1 MKHSLIIS
9 AALALV
15 VPALLSCEKENSTL
29 PRPVIETPADETGFS
44 PIILGAAGEGI
55 SASVETKATA
65 VTSLSSFYASATT
78 GSAGSESSVWNSV
91 TFTKDGATTDY
102 KGDKWWPNSNPN
114 YHFFASN
121 ASITFAAAGSTVAAT
136 NDTDV
141 ICAYMASPS
150 YKTKNTLTFEHI
162 FARLGDVEV
171 SAASGYTISGVSISI
186 TPKTGGTYNIRTGA
200 GQTDGTGWSGLTT
213 GSATGIA
220 NATPGT
226 KSNDIYLVPG
236 TYTLTAS
243 WTATRGLY
251 TETIS
256 NKTVDVALTGG
267 KVNKITTTLGGNAEE
282 VVFGV
287 SINPWG
293 AATSAV
299 EFPTTGPFGGLEI
312 APSNLMWNGTS
323 FTFAGQHYDPSTDSY
338 SIDWSDNSYGSVY
351 GKNAGST
358 YFNFLELGQYF
369 DSHGSSYSLSSGD
382 IDNNGVT
389 VSYNGQDGWRLPTK
403 AEWLT
408 LTTGASPGTSR
419 PGSTVNGATGAKY
432 AIIRVSDFSVGGQN
446 AVCLLLFPDNKTITG
461 AALSSINTAT
471 LAGTFTTPQ
480 INAYLGQGCAVLFNG
495 YYSGSSWAYS
505 FGAYWYSTRAEA
517 QRFSNGNLSTYNYVG
532 SASSVYFPV
541 RLVR

>member
-1 MKHSLIIS
+1 MKNKLFFF

-15 VPALLSCEKENSTL
+15 VPALLSCEKENST
-29 PRPVIETPADETGFS
+29 PTCPAIETPADETGFS
-44 PIILGAAGEGI
+44 PILLGAEGAGL

-91 TFTKDGATTDY
+91 TFTKDGATDDY

-121 ASITFAAAGSTVAAT
+121 APITFAAAGSTVAAT
-136 NDTDV
+136 NATDV

-150 YKTKNTLTFEHI
+150 YKTKNTLTFEHV

-171 SAASGYTISGVSISI
+171 SAADGYTISGVSISI
-186 TPKTGGTYNIRTGA
+186 TPKTGGTFNMRTGA
-200 GQTDGTGWSGLTT
+200 GKTDGTGWSSLTDGT
-213 GSATGIA
+213 ATAIA

-251 TETIS
+251 TETIE

-293 AATSAV
+293 AATTDV
-299 EFPTTGPFGGLEI
+299 EFPTTDPANGHAYVDLGLRSGGNKIL
-312 APSNLMWNGTS
+312 
-323 FTFAGQHYDPSTDSY
+323 FATM
-338 SIDWSDNSYGSVY
+338 NV
-351 GKNAGST
+351 
-358 YFNFLELGQYF
+358 
-369 DSHGSSYSLSSGD
+369 
-382 IDNNGVT
+382 
-389 VSYNGQDGWRLPTK
+389 
-403 AEWLT
+403 
-408 LTTGASPGTSR
+408 GASSPEEYGDYFAWGETAKRYTSIS
-419 PGSTVNGATGAKY
+419 GS
-432 AIIRVSDFSVGGQN
+432 
-446 AVCLLLFPDNKTITG
+446 TITG
-461 AALSSINTAT
+461 GTFEWSNCPYHTGSTNNTGWSKYIPTSKSSFWSGEGSPDNLLTLEASDDVASVQWGGEWRMPDADELSMLISSSVNYAWTDDYNST
-471 LAGTFTTPQ
+471 GLAGYLITGKGDYSSASLFLPAAGNCSGGGRG
-480 INAYLGQGCAVLFNG
+480 NAGDVGYYWSRSVVAGNPSFASNLYFNG
-495 YYSGSSWAYS
+495 DYVSMGANSRCSG
-505 FGAYWYSTRAEA
+505 
-517 QRFSNGNLSTYNYVG
+517 FSVR
-532 SASSVYFPV
+532 PV
-541 RLVR
+541 LVLPE

>member
-9 AALALV
+9 AALAFAM
-15 VPALLSCEKENSTL
+15 PALLSCDKENSIPTC
-29 PRPVIETPADETGFS
+29 PAIETPADETGFS
-44 PIILGAAGEGI
+44 PILLGAEGAGL

-91 TFTKDGATTDY
+91 TFTKDGATDDY
-102 KGDKWWPNSNPN
+102 KGDKWWPNSNPS
-114 YHFFASN
+114 YHFYASN
-121 ASITFAAAGSTVAAT
+121 AEITFAAAGSTVAAT
-136 NDTDV
+136 SDTDV

-150 YKTKNTLTFEHI
+150 YKTKNTLTFEHV

-171 SAASGYTISGVSISI
+171 SAADGYTISGVSITV
-186 TPKTGGTYNIRTGA
+186 TPKTGGTFNMRTGA
-200 GQTDGTGWSGLTT
+200 GKTDGTGWSSLTDGT
-213 GSATGIA
+213 ATAIA

-251 TETIS
+251 TETIE

-293 AATSAV
+293 AATTDV

-312 APSNLMWNGTS
+312 APSNLMYDGTD
-323 FTFAGQHYDPSTDSY
+323 FTFAGFFNASENKYITLWNWH
-338 SIDWSDNSYGSVY
+338 SYGSVY

-358 YFNFLELGQYF
+358 YFNYIELGQYF
-369 DSHGSSYSLSSGD
+369 DSRGSSFSTSSGA
-382 IDNNGVT
+382 IDNNGET
-389 VSYNGQDGWRLPTK
+389 VSFNGQEGWRLPTE

-419 PGSTVNGATGAKY
+419 AGSTVNGVAGAKY
-432 AIIRVSDFSVGGQN
+432 AIIKAAALSFGGQN
-446 AVCLLLFPDNKTITG
+446 AFCLILFPDNKVITG
-461 AALSSINTAT
+461 AEITTINTAS
-471 LAGTFTTPQ
+471 LASTQYTDEQ
-480 INAYLGQGCAVLFNG
+480 IQGYLDQGCAILYNGFYQGSWYYNYGYYWSSTNPKALRFLSGQVTSYSNASAMTNG
-495 YYSGSSWAYS
+495 YY
-505 FGAYWYSTRAEA
+505 
-517 QRFSNGNLSTYNYVG
+517 
-532 SASSVYFPV
+532 PV